1 MFRLCIQSN
10 PNPPQEPS
18 APKHV
23 PDHHVREAVNPRT
36 GRRERV
42 FVDLESVY
50 PDYRNPA
57 HEVSFEEL
65 RAIKRGW
72 MGKKWRAQ
80 KEPLQQISGNV
91 IAEQPAKSK
100 SSISQ
105 EELPAHLN
113 QKLTTDGQ
121 NARPQDQD
129 GSHDGKAGKAR
140 RFKVQGETQ
149 TGNFGP
155 SQMHARRPNICLQS
169 K

>member
-10 PNPPQEPS
+10 PNPPPQETS

-23 PDHHVREAVNPRT
+23 PEHHVREAVNPRT

-72 MGKKWRAQ
+72 MSKNWRTQ
-80 KEPLQQISGNV
+80 KEPLQQISGNAV
-91 IAEQPAKSK
+91 AESQPAKTK
-100 SSISQ
+100 ASIPDDD
-105 EELPAHLN
+105 LPGQLN
-113 QKLTTDGQ
+113 QKLAIDGQ
-121 NARPQDQD
+121 HQPQDQD
-129 GSHDGKAGKAR
+129 GPYEGKAGKAR

-149 TGNFGP
+149 TGNYMLHD
-155 SQMHARRPNICLQS
+155 SSYSRMD
-169 K
+169 